1 MKTNK
6 DPENN
11 ESIIGERDDD
21 RTVADMNVEGMPW
34 YKSPEEQKRQKEMD
48 ELNLSKGE
56 KRAILKGAYAA
67 LLPAFLIG
75 LAVFCA
81 AFGIIM
87 LLFYL
92 ASH

>member
-1 MKTNK
+1 MTINK
-6 DPENN
+6 DPEKN
-11 ESIIGERDDD
+11 GGAPAERDDD
-21 RTVADMNVEGMPW
+21 RTVAEMNVEGMPW
-34 YKSPEEQKRQKEMD
+34 YKSPEEQKRQKELD

-67 LLPAFLIG
+67 LMPAFLIG